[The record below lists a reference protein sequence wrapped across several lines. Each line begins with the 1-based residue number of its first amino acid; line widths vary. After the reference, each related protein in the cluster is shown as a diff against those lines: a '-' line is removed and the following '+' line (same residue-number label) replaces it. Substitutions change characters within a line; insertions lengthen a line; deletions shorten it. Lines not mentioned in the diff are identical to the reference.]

1 MFSPRRLD
9 FCSAYS
15 KKSSLVNEIILYSS
29 IGSIDAFSVLNF
41 ILLIKFRTL
50 KASMTIKI
58 LVSFKTIRTGVDWSR
73 LEMKLL
79 YF

>member
-9 FCSAYS
+9 FCSAFS
-15 KKSSLVNEIILYSS
+15 KKSYLVNEIVLYSS
-29 IGSIDAFSVLNF
+29 IESIDAFSVLNF

-50 KASMTIKI
+50 KASMTIEI
-58 LVSFKTIRTGVDWSR
+58 FDSFKTISTGDWSR